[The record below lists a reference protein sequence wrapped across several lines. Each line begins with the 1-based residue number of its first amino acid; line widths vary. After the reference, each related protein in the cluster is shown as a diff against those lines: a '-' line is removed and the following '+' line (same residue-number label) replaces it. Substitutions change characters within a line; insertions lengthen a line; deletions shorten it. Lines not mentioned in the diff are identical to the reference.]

1 MHEPIPVT
9 VLTGFLGAGKTTLLR
24 HMLQA
29 EHGLKLAVIE
39 NEFSETPID
48 GQLLGDKPVELLT
61 LANGCVCCSI
71 HVELEKALFLLLDK
85 LDAGELA
92 FDRLVIECT
101 GLADPAPVAQT
112 FFADEEL
119 AQRYVLDGIVTLVDA
134 VNAERHL
141 QEAIAQAQVGFA
153 DRILLSKTDL
163 AEPEQVEALRQ
174 RLVRINRRAP
184 LRVVEHG
191 RIDLAELLDIRGFN
205 LNADIA
211 PAPLLR
217 PLAPVGQSADRI
229 RTLVLSSD
237 QPLDMTRLSAFM
249 EDLLERHGNSLLRY
263 KGVLDVAGDE
273 RRLVF
278 QGVLRLYGFDW
289 DEPWGEGETRQS
301 VLVFIG
307 DNLPED
313 EIRAG
318 FAALAPLSRRERE
331 KSKKPGECRAFS
343 CSADAYLPYT
353 GSLAQ
358 MALTFSRTAS
368 TTDSSPM
375 FCRMSQI
382 QPASSRHSVSPKP
395 RVVTAGV
402 PMRRPEVTN
411 GERGSFGTLFLFTVM

>member
-1 MHEPIPVT
+1 MTHEPIPVT

-39 NEFSETPID
+39 NEYSDTPID
-48 GQLLGDKPVELLT
+48 GQLLGDQPVELLT

-141 QEAIAQAQVGFA
+141 QETIAQAQVGFA

-163 AEPEQVEALRQ
+163 ADAQQVEALSQ
-174 RLVRINRRAP
+174 RLQHINRRAP
-184 LRVVEHG
+184 IRVVEHG

-205 LNADIA
+205 LNADIG
-211 PAPLLR
+211 PALTLR
-217 PLAPVGQSADRI
+217 PLNPRPLTPAGNTPDRI
-229 RTLVLSSD
+229 ATLVLKSERA
-237 QPLDMTRLSAFM
+237 LDLDRLSAFM
-249 EDLLERHGNSLLRY
+249 EGLLEQHGNSLLRY
-263 KGVLDVAGDE
+263 KGVLSVAGDE

-278 QGVLRLYGFDW
+278 QGVLGLYGFDW
-289 DEPWGEGETRQS
+289 DEPWAEGEARES

-307 DNLPED
+307 DDLPQEQ
-313 EIRAG
+313 IRAG
-318 FAALAPLSRRERE
+318 FA
-331 KSKKPGECRAFS
+331 
-343 CSADAYLPYT
+343 
-353 GSLAQ
+353 Q
-358 MALTFSRTAS
+358 VMA
-368 TTDSSPM
+368 
-375 FCRMSQI
+375 
-382 QPASSRHSVSPKP
+382 
-395 RVVTAGV
+395 
-402 PMRRPEVTN
+402 
-411 GERGSFGTLFLFTVM
+411 